1 MSKEKDLLVRAKVLL
16 ECVDTAP
23 LQDQADLIIKEIQEL
38 LAQPE
43 YEADRRSDPISKLR
57 DLRDIQGREGNYDMD
72 EYMRGLYNGLELSLS
87 IFEDRSPDYKE
98 PIAQPEPLSDKD
110 IGKGFLLT
118 DVWHRYEC
126 FIAGVKWAERQHG
139 ITGGE

>member
-1 MSKEKDLLVRAKVLL
+1 MNEEKDLLVRAKVLL

-98 PIAQPEPLSDKD
+98 PIAQREPLSNINIKEASRNAKD
-110 IGKGFLLT
+110 MSF
-118 DVWHRYEC
+118 YN
-126 FIAGVKWAERQHG
+126 GVKWAERQHRIIG
-139 ITGGE
+139 VDDE